1 MSSNSFEPGQF
12 DILPPAH
19 IARLI
24 EDVGVK
30 KVNMSVTSILTLGIL
45 AGVFISLG
53 AAFYT
58 IVITGSTLGVGLTK
72 LVGGLVFSL
81 GLILIIIGGAELF
94 TGNTL
99 ITLSWADNKISS
111 VDLLKNW
118 FLVYVG
124 NFLGALFVV
133 VCIYLSGIY
142 NASPYAETARSIGE
156 AKVAL
161 TNTELVFRGLL
172 CNLLV
177 CMAVWMCFAAHSAS
191 SKIMIILFPI
201 SAFVALGFE
210 HSVANMYFL
219 PLGLVLEAQ
228 FAVVDALRNLIFV
241 TIGNIIGG
249 GVLVGLVYWLVY
261 LRHQSVT

>member
-1 MSSNSFEPGQF
+1 MSSQKLEPGVF
-12 DILPPAH
+12 DILPPAL

-24 EDVGVK
+24 QDVGVK
-30 KVNMSVTSILTLGIL
+30 KVKMNVVSILTLGIL
-45 AGVFISLG
+45 AGAFISLG

-58 IVITGSTLGVGLTK
+58 VVITGSTLGVGLTK
-72 LVGGLVFSL
+72 LVGGVVFSL

-99 ITLSWADNKISS
+99 ITLSWAESKISS
-111 VDLLKNW
+111 VELLKNW
-118 FLVYVG
+118 FLVLMG
-124 NFLGALFVV
+124 NFLGAIFVV
-133 VCIYLSGIY
+133 LIIYHSGIF
-142 NASPYAETARSIGE
+142 NAAQFAETARSIGE
-156 AKVAL
+156 AKVSL
-161 TNTELVFRGLL
+161 TNTELVFRGVL

-219 PLGLVLEAQ
+219 PMSLLLEAQ
-228 FAVVDALRNLIFV
+228 ITVVDALRNLIFV

-261 LRHQSVT
+261 LRNQPET